1 MFYYSLTSMKT
12 LPVKRRDDKEVWGSE
27 GPSESNFSLFVR
39 EGDSPWASR
48 ISAYKLMWGWRGDP
62 SNEADAAT
70 PVKKGS
76 VMLEQKGAASEPPRP
91 RLGYA
96 PRGAA
101 RSTGNLHLAAAMV
114 NEPSSAG
121 APTTA
126 PRLVSESN
134 SSSSDFVANMY
145 SGNTIRRISTADS
158 MDRSSPS
165 PSRSSPSPSR
175 SSKVD
180 DDGTPSS
187 ATERS
192 TPRSATER
200 STPRGVSFA
209 GVGTGATVEL
219 PTSVPDGPV
228 DAAVVRVL
236 LQALA
241 AQQKELLELR
251 EGQKRAQ
258 RDLDA
263 VKRRLAVSERNVSSV
278 SSALAAVL
286 AQSVES

>member
-1 MFYYSLTSMKT
+1 
-12 LPVKRRDDKEVWGSE
+12 
-27 GPSESNFSLFVR
+27 
-39 EGDSPWASR
+39 
-48 ISAYKLMWGWRGDP
+48 MWGWGGDP
-62 SNEADAAT
+62 SNEANVAT

-101 RSTGNLHLAAAMV
+101 RSTGNLHLAAGMENA
-114 NEPSSAG
+114 PSSAG

-126 PRLVSESN
+126 PRMVSESN
-134 SSSSDFVANMY
+134 SSSSEFVASMY

-158 MDRSSPS
+158 TDRSSPS
-165 PSRSSPSPSR
+165 PLRSSTDRSSPSPSR

-180 DDGTPSS
+180 DEG
-187 ATERS
+187 

-200 STPRGVSFA
+200 SPPSSSTESSTPRVVSFA
-209 GVGTGATVEL
+209 GVGTGAPVEL

-241 AQQKELLELR
+241 AQQKELIELKD
-251 EGQKRAQ
+251 GQKRAQ

-263 VKRRLAVSERNVSSV
+263 VKRRLAVSERNVSCV

>member
-1 MFYYSLTSMKT
+1 M
-12 LPVKRRDDKEVWGSE
+12 EVWGSE
-27 GPSESNFSLFVR
+27 GPSENSHNKEGLHPFSC
-39 EGDSPWASR
+39 EGDGPW

>member
-1 MFYYSLTSMKT
+1 M
-12 LPVKRRDDKEVWGSE
+12 EVWGSE
-27 GPSESNFSLFVR
+27 GPRQKPSSFFVR
-39 EGDSPWASR
+39 EGVGPWVSR
-48 ISAYKLMWGWRGDP
+48 ISAYKLMWGWGGHT

-165 PSRSSPSPSR
+165 PSRSS
-175 SSKVD
+175 KVD
-180 DDGTPSS
+180 DEGTPSS
-187 ATERS
+187 A
-192 TPRSATER
+192 AER

-236 LQALA
+236 LQALT

-251 EGQKRAQ
+251 EDQKRAQ

-263 VKRRLAVSERNVSSV
+263 VKRRLAVSERNVSTV
-278 SSALAAVL
+278 SSAFSCTLMPHLYNDCLMRVELQSAAR
-286 AQSVES
+286 

>member
-39 EGDSPWASR
+39 EGDSPWDSR

-165 PSRSSPSPSR
+165 PSRSS
-175 SSKVD
+175 KVD

-192 TPRSATER
+192 TPVQRQNEAPHGVYPSLVLERGRPLSCPPRCPMGRWTLPWCASCCRPSQPSRRSC
-200 STPRGVSFA
+200 
-209 GVGTGATVEL
+209 
-219 PTSVPDGPV
+219 
-228 DAAVVRVL
+228 
-236 LQALA
+236 
-241 AQQKELLELR
+241 
-251 EGQKRAQ
+251 
-258 RDLDA
+258 
-263 VKRRLAVSERNVSSV
+263 SS
-278 SSALAAVL
+278 
-286 AQSVES
+286 

>member
-1 MFYYSLTSMKT
+1 
-12 LPVKRRDDKEVWGSE
+12 
-27 GPSESNFSLFVR
+27 
-39 EGDSPWASR
+39 
-48 ISAYKLMWGWRGDP
+48 
-62 SNEADAAT
+62 
-70 PVKKGS
+70 
-76 VMLEQKGAASEPPRP
+76 MLEQKGAASEPPRP

-101 RSTGNLHLAAAMV
+101 RSTGNLHLAAGMENA
-114 NEPSSAG
+114 PSSAG

-126 PRLVSESN
+126 PRMVSERY
-134 SSSSDFVANMY
+134 SSSSDFVADMY
-145 SGNTIRRISTADS
+145 SGNTIRRISTGDS
-158 MDRSSPS
+158 TDW
-165 PSRSSPSPSR
+165 SSPSPSR

-180 DDGTPSS
+180 DEG
-187 ATERS
+187 

-200 STPRGVSFA
+200 SPPSSSTESSTPRVMSFA
-209 GVGTGATVEL
+209 GVGTGAPVEL

-241 AQQKELLELR
+241 AQQKELIELKD
-251 EGQKRAQ
+251 GQKRAQ

-263 VKRRLAVSERNVSSV
+263 VKRRLAVSERNVSCV

>member
-1 MFYYSLTSMKT
+1 
-12 LPVKRRDDKEVWGSE
+12 
-27 GPSESNFSLFVR
+27 
-39 EGDSPWASR
+39 
-48 ISAYKLMWGWRGDP
+48 
-62 SNEADAAT
+62 
-70 PVKKGS
+70 
-76 VMLEQKGAASEPPRP
+76 MLEQKGAASEPPRP
-91 RLGYA
+91 RLVYA

-101 RSTGNLHLAAAMV
+101 RSTGNLFSAAGMDA
-114 NEPSSAG
+114 PSSAG
-121 APTTA
+121 SPTAA
-126 PRLVSESN
+126 PRLVSESD
-134 SSSSDFVANMY
+134 SSSSDFDVNMY

-158 MDRSSPS
+158 MERSSPS

-180 DDGTPSS
+180 DDG
-187 ATERS
+187 

>member
-1 MFYYSLTSMKT
+1 M
-12 LPVKRRDDKEVWGSE
+12 
-27 GPSESNFSLFVR
+27 R
-39 EGDSPWASR
+39 EGDSPWDSR
-48 ISAYKLMWGWRGDP
+48 ISAHKLMWGWRGDP

-158 MDRSSPS
+158 MD
-165 PSRSSPSPSR
+165 RSSPSPSR

>member
-1 MFYYSLTSMKT
+1 M
-12 LPVKRRDDKEVWGSE
+12 
-27 GPSESNFSLFVR
+27 R
-39 EGDSPWASR
+39 EGVGPWVSR
-48 ISAYKLMWGWRGDP
+48 ISAYKLMWGWGGDP

-180 DDGTPSS
+180 DDGTP
-187 ATERS
+187 
-192 TPRSATER
+192 RSATER